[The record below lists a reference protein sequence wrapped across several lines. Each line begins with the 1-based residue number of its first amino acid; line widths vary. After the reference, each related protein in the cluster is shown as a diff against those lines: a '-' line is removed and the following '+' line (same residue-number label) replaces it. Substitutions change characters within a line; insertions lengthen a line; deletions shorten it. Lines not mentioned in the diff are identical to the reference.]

1 MTIERPSPRAVP
13 RFVLASGSPRRRQ
26 LLAEAGYVFEVGS
39 PQVEEVS
46 SGCLTIRELTLCNA
60 TRKAWSAAQTL
71 PDAVVLGADTL
82 VTIDDD
88 VLGKPVDLEDAAR
101 ILRRLSGRS
110 HEVWTA
116 VCLCHLAR
124 GKSRSF
130 CAVSRVKFRH
140 LTDRQIKNYFTKVDP
155 LDKAGGYAAQ
165 GYGQEIIQRIEGSF
179 SNVVGLPMERTIPA
193 LAAFGIIPAATS
205 SR

>member
-1 MTIERPSPRAVP
+1 VTIERPSPRAVS

-26 LLAEAGYVFEVGS
+26 LLGEAGYVFEVVS

-46 SGCLTIRELTLCNA
+46 SGWLTIRELTICNA
-60 TRKAWSAAQTL
+60 TRKAWSAAQAL

-88 VLGKPVDLEDAAR
+88 VLGKPADLEDAAR

-130 CAVSRVKFRH
+130 CAVSRVKFRD
-140 LTDRQIKNYFTKVDP
+140 LTNRQIKNYFTKVNP
-155 LDKAGGYAAQ
+155 LDKAGAYAAQ
-165 GYGQEIIQRIEGSF
+165 GHGREIITGIEGSY
-179 SNVVGLPMERTIPA
+179 SNVVGLPMEMTARM
-193 LAAFGIIPAATS
+193 LRAFGVIS
-205 SR
+205 G

>member
-1 MTIERPSPRAVP
+1 MTIERPSRRAVP

-26 LLAEAGYVFEVGS
+26 LLDEAGYVFEVVS
-39 PQVEEVS
+39 PQVEEVF
-46 SGCLTIRELTLCNA
+46 SGWLTIRELTVCNA

-82 VTIDDD
+82 VTIDNN
-88 VLGKPVDLEDAAR
+88 VLGKPADLEDAAR

-124 GKSRSF
+124 GMSRSF
-130 CAVSRVKFRH
+130 CTVSRVKFRD
-140 LTDRQIKNYFTKVDP
+140 LTDHDIKNYLEKVDP
-155 LDKAGGYAAQ
+155 LDKAGAYAAQ
-165 GYGQEIIQRIEGSF
+165 GRGREIIKRIDGSY
-179 SNVVGLPMERTIPA
+179 SNVVGLPMEATARM
-193 LAAFGIIPAATS
+193 LRDFGVTS
-205 SR
+205 RGK